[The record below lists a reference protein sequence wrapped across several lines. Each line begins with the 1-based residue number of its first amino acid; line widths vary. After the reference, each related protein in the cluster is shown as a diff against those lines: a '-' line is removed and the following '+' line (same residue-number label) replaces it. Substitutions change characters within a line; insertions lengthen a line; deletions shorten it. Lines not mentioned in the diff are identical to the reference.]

1 MPAKENSGRRR
12 SQPSVTIQ
20 HESSLNGIEYSFPA
34 DELGYGLKVNRD
46 YVILALLVGGTP
58 ATASWRSRLSRS
70 GRENRS

>member
-1 MPAKENSGRRR
+1 
-12 SQPSVTIQ
+12 VTIQ

-58 ATASWRSRLSRS
+58 ATGEVAELEIETIQK
-70 GRENRS
+70 REGNRS